1 MPIKSGIVP
10 VTPFEQN
17 CSILVCQ
24 ETGDA
29 AVVDPGGDIEKIL
42 DGVQQM
48 GGNVKKILLTHGHLD
63 YCACAK
69 DLADQLGV
77 PIEGP
82 QEDERFWIEQLP
94 EQTVRFGFGHAKV
107 FEPNRWLNDGDHV
120 QVGNVNLEVLHCPGH
135 TPGHVVFFDKED
147 RLAIV
152 GDVLFA
158 GSIGRTD
165 FPRGNHA
172 DLISAIKT
180 KLLPLGDDVQ
190 FVPGHGPM
198 STFGQERKT
207 NPYVGDGT

>member
-1 MPIKSGIVP
+1 MPIKLGIVP

-63 YCACAK
+63 HCACAK

-120 QVGNVNLEVLHCPGH
+120 QVGNVDLEALPWTYAGPRC
-135 TPGHVVFFDKED
+135 
-147 RLAIV
+147 
-152 GDVLFA
+152 LF
-158 GSIGRTD
+158 
-165 FPRGNHA
+165 
-172 DLISAIKT
+172 
-180 KLLPLGDDVQ
+180 
-190 FVPGHGPM
+190 
-198 STFGQERKT
+198 
-207 NPYVGDGT
+207 